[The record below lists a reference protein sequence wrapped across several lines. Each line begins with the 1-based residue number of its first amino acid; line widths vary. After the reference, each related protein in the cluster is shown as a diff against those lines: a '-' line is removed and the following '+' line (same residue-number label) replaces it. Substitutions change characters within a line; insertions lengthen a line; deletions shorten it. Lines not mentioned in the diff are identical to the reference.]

1 MAIFYCFFSNL
12 QLVMKSVNAVE
23 YKLVNYQANI
33 DKNDTTVKCYV
44 ILYDIYIYCIYVIMF
59 YMMKIKNNF
68 LFTGT

>member
-23 YKLVNYQANI
+23 YKLVNYQAKI

-44 ILYDIYIYCIYVIMF
+44 ILYDIYILYICY
-59 YMMKIKNNF
+59 YLSYDENQK
-68 LFTGT
+68 